1 MLLLGV
7 WLGVL
12 LLVIGYIALDYC
24 WYRSW
29 DHRVSWL
36 GLVVGLIVTG
46 WSVGFLS
53 HISVS

>member
-1 MLLLGV
+1 V